1 MMGTLIIFISFRH
14 MSMVPVARF
23 RTEVYTRSNS
33 NPSSF
38 NSCPEDLASAFPF
51 SVRPTSVH
59 PVNRF
64 SRFHRLSPCLNNTNL
79 YIISSF
85 FPMIIGVSP
94 LLVFSI
100 NAFCFFLS
108 VPQQR
113 PCVQIISRF
122 LAAKHSLPDVPD
134 CTSHLE
140 YVSTIVHYL
149 NTTGWFSEYPFQM
162 FLRVTTQV
170 PC

>member
-38 NSCPEDLASAFPF
+38 NSCPEDLASAFPL

-64 SRFHRLSPCLNNTNL
+64 SKFHLLSPWRSRTSLTVFINL
-79 YIISSF
+79 TFNLFNLTSQSQ
-85 FPMIIGVSP
+85 
-94 LLVFSI
+94 
-100 NAFCFFLS
+100 AFL
-108 VPQQR
+108 
-113 PCVQIISRF
+113 
-122 LAAKHSLPDVPD
+122 D

-140 YVSTIVHYL
+140 YVATTVHYL
-149 NTTGWFSEYPFQM
+149 NTTEWFSVFPFQM
-162 FLRVTTQV
+162 FLWVTTQG